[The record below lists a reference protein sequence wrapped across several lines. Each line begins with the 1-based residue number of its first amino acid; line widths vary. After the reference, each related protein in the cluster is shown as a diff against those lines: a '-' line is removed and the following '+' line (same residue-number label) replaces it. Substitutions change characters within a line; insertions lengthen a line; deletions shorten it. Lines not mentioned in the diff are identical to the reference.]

1 MKTIK
6 SEYAIINGDSIKLLD
21 KRESIRPINQDIL
34 KNVNINFLDNNCI
47 EITGDLILFSFS
59 FDGFFIDDNTNVA
72 DKEIIQKFN
81 LFKFKKMPYV
91 KYGWHELKETK
102 RVSIIK
108 NIFEIIQ

>member
-6 SEYAIINGDSIKLLD
+6 SKYAVINRDTIKLLD
-21 KRESIRPINQDIL
+21 KRISIRPISQEL
-34 KNVNINFLDNNCI
+34 FKNVTINFIDNNCI
-47 EITGDLILFSFS
+47 EIIGDLIIFNFSL
-59 FDGFFIDDNTNVA
+59 DGFFVDKNTKVA
-72 DKEIIQKFN
+72 EKEIIQKFN